1 MKLILIL
8 AHVTVCVALIVV
20 VLLQRGKGASMGAAF
35 GGSSQTL
42 FGTGGATTF
51 MQKLTTAAAIIFMLT
66 SLALSIFLSRGG
78 TSSVMEDVTTEIP
91 AAQSVPAS
99 APPVEPQK

>member
-1 MKLILIL
+1 
-8 AHVTVCVALIVV
+8 
-20 VLLQRGKGASMGAAF
+20 MGAAF

-66 SLALSIFLSRGG
+66 SLALSIFLGRGG

-91 AAQSVPAS
+91 AAQSAPAP
-99 APPVEPQK
+99 APPVEPRK